1 MTKETEQMEHD
12 INIGDEIKVLKGEYK
27 AEEGKVINV
36 YNNTVAIEFNNILT
50 KDKSKYRTVVKHDNY
65 ERLK

>member
-12 INIGDEIKVLKGEYK
+12 INIGDEIKVLEGEYK

-65 ERLK
+65 KRLK

>member
-1 MTKETEQMEHD
+1 MTKETEKMEHD
-12 INIGDEIKVLKGEYK
+12 INIGDEIQVIEGEYK
-27 AEEGKVINV
+27 EEEGKVINV

-65 ERLK
+65 KRLK